1 VNVATL
7 FRKEA
12 IEHQRK
18 RIAARSDVLRISPGS
33 TAWMFRILCAGLLVS
48 LYFMVVGRLNEYAT
62 GPAVVRIDGRTTLAA
77 DRPALVSKVN
87 VAPGDRVRLG
97 DVLVQLYASEEAA
110 EYEAASR
117 EFDDQLSKLLNRPDD
132 EAAREA
138 LVSLRMRRDLARSR
152 LDQRSL
158 RAPHDGV
165 VGDMRVRPGQMLEA
179 GMSVLELVGE
189 QASASVIAMLPGR
202 YRPLLKLGAPLRF
215 EIEGFHRRAQELVIS
230 SVADQVV
237 GPAEAA
243 RYIGRDLSDAFPVEG
258 PVVLVQA
265 QLPADSFEA
274 EGEHFQYAHGMHGR
288 AETVVR
294 NEPIA
299 YAFLPGL
306 RQWVER
312 VW

>member
-1 VNVATL
+1 MAGL

-12 IEHQRK
+12 VEHQR
-18 RIAARSDVLRISPGS
+18 RRMSARAELLRISSGS
-33 TAWMFRILCAGLLVS
+33 TAWMFRILAAGLLVS
-48 LYFMVVGRLNEYAT
+48 LFFVVVGKLSEYAT
-62 GPAVVRIDGRTTLAA
+62 GPAVVRIDGRTALTA
-77 DRPALVSKVN
+77 DRPALVSGVKA
-87 VAPGDRVRLG
+87 APGDRVKQG
-97 DVLVQLYASEEAA
+97 DLLVQLYASEEAA
-110 EYEAASR
+110 EFEAVSK
-117 EFDDQLSKLLNRPDD
+117 EFNDQLSKLLNSPDD
-132 EAAREA
+132 LAAREA

-165 VGDMRVRPGQMLEA
+165 VGDVRVRPGQMVEA
-179 GMSVLELVGE
+179 GMSVLELAGDE
-189 QASASVIAMLPGR
+189 ASATVLAMLPGR
-202 YRPLLKLGAPLRF
+202 YRPLIKPGSILRF
-215 EIEGFHRRAQELVIS
+215 EIDGFHRRTQELEIS
-230 SVADQVV
+230 SIADQVV

-243 RYIGRDLSDAFPVEG
+243 RYIGRDLSDAFPIVG

-265 QLPADSFEA
+265 QLPAASFEA
-274 EGEHFQYAHGMHGR
+274 EGARFSYAHGMHGR

-294 NEPIA
+294 DEPVA

>member
-1 VNVATL
+1 MATL
-7 FRKEA
+7 FRREA

-18 RIAARSDVLRISPGS
+18 RMAARSELLRISSGS
-33 TAWMFRILCAGLLVS
+33 TAWMFRILCAALAVS
-48 LYFMVVGRLNEYAT
+48 LFFMVAGQLSEFAT
-62 GPAVVRIDGRTTLAA
+62 GPAVVRIDGRTTLTA

-87 VAPGDRVRLG
+87 VAPGDRVTQGTL
-97 DVLVQLYASEEAA
+97 LVQLYATEEAA
-110 EYEAASR
+110 EYEALSS
-117 EFDDQLSKLLNRPDD
+117 EFNDQLSKLLNRPND
-132 EAAREA
+132 EVAREA

-158 RAPHDGV
+158 RAPHDGII
-165 VGDMRVRPGQMLEA
+165 GDVRVRPGQMVDA
-179 GMSVLELVGE
+179 GMSVLELSGE
-189 QASASVIAMLPGR
+189 QATATVIAMLPGR
-202 YRPLLKLGAPLRF
+202 YRPLIKAGTPLRF
-215 EIEGFHRRAQELVIS
+215 EIEGFHRRAQELQIS
-230 SVADQVV
+230 TIGDQVV

-243 RYIGRDLSDAFPVEG
+243 RYIGRDLSDAFPVQG

-265 QLPADSFEA
+265 HLPFDYFEA
-274 EGEHFQYAHGMHGR
+274 EGERFDYAHGMHGR

>member
-1 VNVATL
+1 MATL

-12 IEHQRK
+12 VEHQRK
-18 RIAARSDVLRISPGS
+18 RMAARSDLLRISPGS
-33 TAWMFRILCAGLLVS
+33 TAWMFRILCAALLVS
-48 LYFMVVGRLNEYAT
+48 LFFMVVGKLSEYAT
-62 GPAVVRIDGRTTLAA
+62 GPAVVRIEGRTTLTA
-77 DRPALVSKVN
+77 DWPALVSKVR
-87 VAPGDRVRLG
+87 VAPGDRVKQG
-97 DVLVQLYASEEAA
+97 DLLVQLYASEEAA
-110 EYEAASR
+110 EFEAVSQ
-117 EFDDQLSKLLNRPDD
+117 EFNDQLSKLLNSPDD
-132 EAAREA
+132 VTAREA

-165 VGDMRVRPGQMLEA
+165 VGDVRVRPGQMLEA

-189 QASASVIAMLPGR
+189 QASATVIAMLPGR
-202 YRPLLKLGAPLRF
+202 YRPLIKSGAAIRF
-215 EIEGFHRRAQELVIS
+215 EIEGFHRRTQELEIS
-230 SVADQVV
+230 GVADQVV

-243 RYIGRDLSDAFPVEG
+243 RYIGKDLSDAFPVQG

-265 QLPADSFEA
+265 QLPSDYFEA
-274 EGEHFQYAHGMHGR
+274 EGTRFQYAHGMHGR

-294 NEPIA
+294 DEPVA

>member
-1 VNVATL
+1 L
-7 FRKEA
+7 FFV
-12 IEHQRK
+12 I
-18 RIAARSDVLRISPGS
+18 
-33 TAWMFRILCAGLLVS
+33 
-48 LYFMVVGRLNEYAT
+48 VGTLNEYAT

-77 DRPALVSKVN
+77 DRPALVNKVN
-87 VAPGDRVRLG
+87 VAPGDRVRTG

-110 EYEAASR
+110 EYEAAER
-117 EFDDQLSKLLNRPDD
+117 EFNDQLSKLLNRPDD
-132 EAAREA
+132 ATAREA

-152 LDQRSL
+152 LDQRSV

-189 QASASVIAMLPGR
+189 QASATVIAMLPGR
-202 YRPLLKLGAPLRF
+202 YRPLIKRGTALRF
-215 EIEGFHRRAQELVIS
+215 EIEGFHRRAQELEIS
-230 SVADQVV
+230 DVADQVV

-243 RYIGRDLSDAFPVEG
+243 RYIGKDLSDAFPVEG

-265 QLPADSFEA
+265 HLPADSFEA
-274 EGEHFQYAHGMHGR
+274 EGERFQYAQGMHGR